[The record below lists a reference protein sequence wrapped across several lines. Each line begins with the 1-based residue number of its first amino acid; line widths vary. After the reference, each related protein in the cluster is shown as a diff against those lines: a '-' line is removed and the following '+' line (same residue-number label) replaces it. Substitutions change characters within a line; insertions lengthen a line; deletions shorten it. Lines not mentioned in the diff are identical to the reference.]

1 MDSAI
6 AEWNAS
12 FREEIKKLRFFDA
25 NCWYGMSNLPRRAL
39 VRTIAE
45 LDVLMD
51 RTGVEKGNVSSFI
64 AKFLKPMEG
73 NAQLFEDVSG
83 KIRYI
88 PSIVVTPWMYPAA
101 GEVEAY
107 VLEMV
112 SRGARSVRLFPRTH
126 HYIINDWSNGFLLK
140 LLEHH
145 RIPLFATTKD
155 WDWRMLHELGHDHP
169 ALPVVLEQSD
179 TEAFF
184 NLGYLMPLME
194 GCPNMYLET
203 NRAHEYLALDAL
215 VGRFGGGR
223 FVYGSCLPLDDPF
236 AHLAMITM
244 GDFSQETKEQI
255 AHRNLEDLFAGIRN

>member
-12 FREEIKKLRFFDA
+12 FLEDIKKLRFFDA
-25 NCWYGMSNLPRRAL
+25 NCWCGMSKYPRRAL
-39 VRTIAE
+39 VKTIGD
-45 LDVLMD
+45 LDVLME

-73 NAQLFEDVSG
+73 NAQLLEDVSG
-83 KIRYI
+83 KSRYT
-88 PSIVVTPWMYPAA
+88 PCIVATPWMFPTAA
-101 GEVEAY
+101 QVEAY

-112 SRGARSVRLFPRTH
+112 SRGARSVRLFPKTH

-145 RIPLFATTKD
+145 RIPLFVTTKD
-155 WDWRMLHELGHDHP
+155 WDWHTLYELSHAHP
-169 ALPVVLEQSD
+169 VLPVVLEQSD

-184 NLGYLMPLME
+184 NLGYLMPFME
-194 GCPNMYLET
+194 RCPNVYLET
-203 NRAHEYLALDAL
+203 NRVHEYLALDTL
-215 VGRFGGGR
+215 VRRFGGGR
-223 FVYGSCLPLDDPF
+223 FVYGSSLPLDDPY

-244 GDFSQETKEQI
+244 GDFSQANKEQI
-255 AHRNLEDLFAGIRN
+255 AHGNLEKLFAGVRN

>member
-51 RTGVEKGNVSSFI
+51 RTGVERGNVSSFI

-73 NAQLFEDVSG
+73 NAQLLEDVSG

-88 PSIVVTPWMYPAA
+88 PSIVATPWMYPAA

-112 SRGARSVRLFPRTH
+112 SRGARSV
-126 HYIINDWSNGFLLK
+126 
-140 LLEHH
+140 
-145 RIPLFATTKD
+145 
-155 WDWRMLHELGHDHP
+155 P
-169 ALPVVLEQSD
+169 ALPE
-179 TEAFF
+179 
-184 NLGYLMPLME
+184 
-194 GCPNMYLET
+194 
-203 NRAHEYLALDAL
+203 
-215 VGRFGGGR
+215 
-223 FVYGSCLPLDDPF
+223 DPSL
-236 AHLAMITM
+236 HH
-244 GDFSQETKEQI
+244 Q
-255 AHRNLEDLFAGIRN
+255 